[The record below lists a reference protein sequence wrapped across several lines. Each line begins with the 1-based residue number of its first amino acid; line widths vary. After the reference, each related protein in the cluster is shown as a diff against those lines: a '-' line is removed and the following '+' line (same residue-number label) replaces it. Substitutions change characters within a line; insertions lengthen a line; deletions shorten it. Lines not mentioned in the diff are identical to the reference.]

1 MEMMQNVRPLQSMRQ
16 HQFLVGQQLHRAPVG
31 DDLTV
36 IENNCPRTQFDRQ
49 FQIVGDSG
57 VVVLPVIT
65 IRPTLFRTRLACRLL
80 KPPVPYFEIFA
91 GVERV

>member
-1 MEMMQNVRPLQSMRQ
+1 MRALQSVGE
-16 HQFLVGQQLHRAPVG
+16 HQLFIREQLHRAAVG
-31 DDLTV
+31 DYLSV
-36 IENNCPRTQFDRQ
+36 IENDRPRTQFDRQ